1 MQKRDKYYK
10 TIITIEILSD
20 YPYDYGFDL
29 SNVQYDMT
37 YGGVSGSVSSKSKI
51 ISKKEMTKALIAQ
64 GSDPNFIFCEE

>member
-1 MQKRDKYYK
+1 MQKKKKYYK

-20 YPYDYGFDL
+20 HPYDYGFDL
-29 SNVQYDMT
+29 GNIQYDMT
-37 YGGVSGSVSSKSKI
+37 YGDVSGSVSSKSKI